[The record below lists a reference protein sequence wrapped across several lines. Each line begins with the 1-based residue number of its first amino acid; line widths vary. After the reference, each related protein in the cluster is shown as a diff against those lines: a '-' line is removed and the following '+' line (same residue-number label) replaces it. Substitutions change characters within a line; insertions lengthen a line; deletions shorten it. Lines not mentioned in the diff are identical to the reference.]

1 MVKEKFDVKGSAP
14 FDPATRYVRLTRV
27 RDDGFIEF
35 EFAIGDPDL
44 AVELIMRREAFDE
57 FCRNNHVRQVPPVQ
71 GAAIDRA
78 RMRWSTNDTGPEA

>member
-1 MVKEKFDVKGSAP
+1 MEKEKFAAKGSVP
-14 FDPATRYVRLTRV
+14 FDPAIRYVRLTRV

-57 FCRNNHVRQVPPVQ
+57 FCRDNHVRLVPPVQ

-78 RMRWSTNDTGPEA
+78 RMRWSTNDAGPDA